1 MKHFNIDEIKFNE
14 VIGKGEN
21 GVVTSGTYENINVA
35 IKHFKN
41 YKENINTILIL
52 YKELVIY
59 QYLKDSKYV
68 PKIYGTILHDN
79 NLYLIIE
86 QFGKTLYNYIT
97 TNEALEHLP
106 TNEAL
111 KPLPSNETLETLE
124 PLPLHL
130 LSNETSETL
139 EPLPLPSNE
148 ALEPLHLPLPLSLP
162 LPSNET
168 LEPLP
173 SSLPLHLSI
182 KKIFKNILLA
192 VKDIHSHG
200 IFHSD
205 LKPSNILIDED
216 LNIKIIDFG
225 LSDYLGISPT
235 IEILSGY
242 LCTDGYKSN
251 DERKSYQSDSYSIG
265 QIFCNIIGSTYF
277 DYLNEDFINLKGGKY
292 CYELI
297 IDLLNSDIHKRLTPL
312 EALNHKYFNDV
323 LYDDFKYIEFKES
336 LYSTEVNTIN
346 RNYKYSKNEFL
357 NKSYELKYNK
367 QIIKY
372 IGDLNIELN
381 DIREGNNTEKLNE
394 IYDLQESDDGN
405 FSENNKINTLLTY
418 RNNFIDKDP
427 NFRYTLNTVYDT
439 LDKFDY
445 VYAYN
450 SYKEFYEVIVYNPK
464 LNYYPIWTIVEYIA
478 IINEYEYNIIID
490 KNKYYNIICAFII
503 CTKNKY
509 TINIWELCNSINSS
523 SIHDKYN
530 DLIDEIINN
539 NININKYLK
548 NIIMSL

>member
-35 IKHFKN
+35 IKYFKN

-111 KPLPSNETLETLE
+111 KPLPTNE
-124 PLPLHL
+124 
-130 LSNETSETL
+130 
-139 EPLPLPSNE
+139 
-148 ALEPLHLPLPLSLP
+148 SLKP

-168 LEPLP
+168 LEPLEPLPLP

-235 IEILSGY
+235 IEVLSGY

-312 EALNHKYFNDV
+312 EALNHKYFNDI

-357 NKSYELKYNK
+357 DKSYELKYNK

-464 LNYYPIWTIVEYIA
+464 LDYYPIWTIVEYIA
-478 IINEYEYNIIID
+478 LINEYEYNIIID

-530 DLIDEIINN
+530 DLIDEINN
-539 NININKYLK
+539 NNINKYLK